1 MEGEVLEFIPRR
13 EDCRARWRFRRF
25 AGRGIEEI
33 EDPQGRNFENCEK
46 IYTRDLHA
54 FLEMHLLPKLLS
66 ERLSIWLK
74 VFVIR
79 CTYIYIYTYSSREK
93 EILKGTIVP
102 SDLIYSSIVI
112 MRVKKN
118 EAISPLLP
126 LYFIINGFIDDQIL
140 FTK

>member
-1 MEGEVLEFIPRR
+1 
-13 EDCRARWRFRRF
+13 
-25 AGRGIEEI
+25 
-33 EDPQGRNFENCEK
+33 
-46 IYTRDLHA
+46 
-54 FLEMHLLPKLLS
+54 MHLLPKLLP

-79 CTYIYIYTYSSREK
+79 CIYIYTYSSREK

-140 FTK
+140 YTLFTK